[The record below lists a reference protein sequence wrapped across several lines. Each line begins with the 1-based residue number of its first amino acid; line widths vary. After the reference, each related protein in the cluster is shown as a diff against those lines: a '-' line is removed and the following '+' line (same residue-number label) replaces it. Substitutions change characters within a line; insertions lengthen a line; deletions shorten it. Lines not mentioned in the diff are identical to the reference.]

1 MTPVAEELRAPGPRS
16 CWHDRDLDPQP
27 GLDRTVKVETLARG
41 EVTRAV
47 GGQIDPGGKG
57 INVSRA
63 LAGHGLPTHAI
74 VTVGGAEGE
83 HLVTLLLV
91 TGIEIVPVRIR
102 GAVRRT
108 SPSSNPTGRRQDER
122 AGTELSADE
131 LDSVFDAVRQA
142 VESADWLVASGSLPP
157 GTPAGVYADLVRSLS
172 QSGTRV
178 AIDTSGPAFDAVLP
192 AGPTLVKPNRDELA
206 EATGMRLTTIA
217 DVVEAACRLRDRGA
231 RSVLAS
237 LGADG
242 AVLVDDDGAIHGQT
256 PVVSPLSSV
265 GAGDAMLAGFL
276 AGGDAGAHALTQGL
290 AWGAAAVLQPG
301 SGMPS
306 PGDIDLASVRLERH
320 HETTR
325 RDLFAMPP

>member
-1 MTPVAEELRAPGPRS
+1 MIVTLTLNPSV
-16 CWHDRDLDPQP
+16 
-27 GLDRTVKVETLARG
+27 DRTVEVETLARG

-47 GGQIDPGGKG
+47 GGRVDPGGKG

-63 LAGHGLPTHAI
+63 LATHGLATRAV

-83 HLVTLLLV
+83 HLVTLLRDA
-91 TGIEIVPVRIR
+91 GIEIVPVRIR
-102 GAVRRT
+102 GAIR
-108 SPSSNPTGRRQDER
+108 SNITIVEPD
-122 AGTELSADE
+122 GTTTKINEPGAELSTDE
-131 LDSVFDAVRQA
+131 LNSVFEAVLQ
-142 VESADWLVASGSLPP
+142 VIESADWLVASGSLPP
-157 GTPAGVYADLVRSLS
+157 ETPASVYADLVRSLS
-172 QSGTRV
+172 GSGTRV
-178 AIDTSGPAFDAVLP
+178 AVDTSGPALEAVLA
-192 AGPTLVKPNRDELA
+192 AGPALVKPNRDELA
-206 EATGMRLTTIA
+206 EATGVRLGTIA

-231 RSVLAS
+231 GAVLAS

-276 AGGDAGAHALTQGL
+276 AGGGAGAGALTQGL

-306 PGDIDLASVRLERH
+306 PDDIDLASVRLER

>member
-1 MTPVAEELRAPGPRS
+1 MIVTLTLNPSV
-16 CWHDRDLDPQP
+16 
-27 GLDRTVKVETLARG
+27 DRTVEVETLARG

-47 GGQIDPGGKG
+47 GGRVDPGGKG

-63 LAGHGLPTHAI
+63 LATHGLPTRAV

-83 HLVTLLLV
+83 HLVTLLRD

-102 GAVRRT
+102 GAIR
-108 SPSSNPTGRRQDER
+108 SNITIVEPD
-122 AGTELSADE
+122 GTTTKINEPGAELSTEE
-131 LDSVFDAVRQA
+131 LNSVFDAVVAA

-157 GTPAGVYADLVRSLS
+157 GTPPDVYADLVRSLS
-172 QSGTRV
+172 DSGTRV
-178 AIDTSGPAFDAVLP
+178 AIDTSGPALEAVLA
-192 AGPTLVKPNRDELA
+192 AGPALVKPNRDELA
-206 EATGMRLTTIA
+206 EATGVRLVTIA

-242 AVLVDDDGAIHGQT
+242 AVLVDDDGALHGQT

-276 AGGDAGAHALTQGL
+276 AGGGAGASALTQGL

-306 PGDIDLASVRLERH
+306 PDDIDLASVRLERH
-320 HETTR
+320 ETTR
-325 RDLFAMPP
+325 RDPFAMPP

>member
-1 MTPVAEELRAPGPRS
+1 MIVTLTLNPSV
-16 CWHDRDLDPQP
+16 
-27 GLDRTVKVETLARG
+27 DRTVEVETLARG

-47 GGQIDPGGKG
+47 GGRVDPGGKG

-63 LAGHGLPTHAI
+63 LATHGLPTRAV

-83 HLVTLLLV
+83 HLVTLLRD

-102 GAVRRT
+102 GAIR
-108 SPSSNPTGRRQDER
+108 SNITIVEPD
-122 AGTELSADE
+122 GTTTKINEPGAELSTEE
-131 LDSVFDAVRQA
+131 LNSVFDAVVAA

-157 GTPAGVYADLVRSLS
+157 GTPPDVYADLVRSLS
-172 QSGTRV
+172 DSGTRV
-178 AIDTSGPAFDAVLP
+178 AIDTSGPALEAVLA
-192 AGPTLVKPNRDELA
+192 AGPALVKPNRDELA
-206 EATGMRLTTIA
+206 EATGVRLVTIA

-231 RSVLAS
+231 RAVLAS

-242 AVLVDDDGAIHGQT
+242 AVLVDDDGALHGQT

-276 AGGDAGAHALTQGL
+276 AGGGAGARALTQGL

-306 PGDIDLASVRLERH
+306 PDDIDLASVRLER